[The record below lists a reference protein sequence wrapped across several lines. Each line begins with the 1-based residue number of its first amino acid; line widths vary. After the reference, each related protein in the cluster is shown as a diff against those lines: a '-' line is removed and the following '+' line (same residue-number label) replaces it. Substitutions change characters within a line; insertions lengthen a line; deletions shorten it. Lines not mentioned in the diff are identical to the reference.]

1 MPNGI
6 CGFLGAMGKGGLAGD
21 LGLLA
26 CLLACLLVWDVLSVS
41 RAVGLP
47 TSYLGKKGRQI
58 KQSAPATH
66 PRRSDGTDWTDG
78 EDGNVLDGRDRLDG
92 RHRQDGR

>member
-47 TSYLGKKGRQI
+47 TSYLGKKGRPI
-58 KQSAPATH
+58 KRPVPATH
-66 PRRSDGTDWTDG
+66 PPEVGRDRLDGRGGRD
-78 EDGNVLDGRDRLDG
+78 VLDGRDRLDG